1 MTGDLYGPARMRAKD
16 WVVSA
21 ALHIAL
27 VGSAGWALS
36 HSVLDVPAHT
46 PLDLSVGWQTQAAPE
61 TAAPEP
67 PAPPKPTPAAP
78 PKVMPRS
85 TPTPPLPAPSSA
97 PVAQPAQA
105 AAPDVVVPAA
115 ATSSAPVAP
124 APAQHDPRPS
134 AEPADAPS
142 PVSTTTEQPRWQGQL
157 ESMLAKYKHY
167 PRVGQRMRQEGVVTV
182 EAHFSATGEIVRCV
196 VVGTSGFKAL
206 DEAALQLV
214 QQAADIARAR
224 HQPGR
229 ATELRIPIVYELKE
243 S

>member
-1 MTGDLYGPARMRAKD
+1 
-16 WVVSA
+16 
-21 ALHIAL
+21 
-27 VGSAGWALS
+27 
-36 HSVLDVPAHT
+36 
-46 PLDLSVGWQTQAAPE
+46 
-61 TAAPEP
+61 
-67 PAPPKPTPAAP
+67 
-78 PKVMPRS
+78 
-85 TPTPPLPAPSSA
+85 
-97 PVAQPAQA
+97 
-105 AAPDVVVPAA
+105 
-115 ATSSAPVAP
+115 
-124 APAQHDPRPS
+124 
-134 AEPADAPS
+134 
-142 PVSTTTEQPRWQGQL
+142 
-157 ESMLAKYKHY
+157 MLAKYKHY